1 MTKNEALQLFL
12 NSVDMIDLEGNF
24 PDVDFVVTELSDGQQ
39 EIIIRLQGEDTD
51 FRPTVD
57 LSAIDSMTMDD
68 LPDGSVRSKVCLEKC
83 QRKMTRIRNQR
94 RDIALLKRIESL
106 ISPAGVSLRDIA
118 EVIQRN
124 LPVEDVEL

>member
-24 PDVDFVVTELSDGQQ
+24 PDVDFVVTELVDGQQ
-39 EIIIRLQGEDTD
+39 EIIIRLQGEDPD
-51 FRPTVD
+51 FRPAVD
-57 LSAIDSMTMDD
+57 LVVVDAMTMAD

-83 QRKMTRIRNQR
+83 QRKMTRVRNSR
-94 RDIALLKRIESL
+94 RDYALLKRIKSL
-106 ISPAGVSLRDIA
+106 ITPAGVSLRGIV

-124 LPVEDVEL
+124 LPVEDTEL